1 MTLPCKILDC
11 EEVSFDPMDA
21 IPHPNR
27 AMRIDTPLGFALVDS
42 SITPIA
48 GNKVV
53 WQVDG
58 YPMVGKYFK
67 GGIITEDGE
76 TIDGESLEG
85 VVMLGVVTFEVLDVY
100 EADWLFE
107 CMQ

>member
-1 MTLPCKILDC
+1 MGFPSPAADFV
-11 EEVSFDPMDA
+11 ES
-21 IPHPNR
+21 
-27 AMRIDTPLGFALVDS
+27 RIDLNKVMIQRPSSTIRIETPRGFALVDS
-42 SITPIA
+42 SLTPKA
-48 GNKVV
+48 GDKVA

-100 EADWLFE
+100 DADWLPI
-107 CMQ
+107 